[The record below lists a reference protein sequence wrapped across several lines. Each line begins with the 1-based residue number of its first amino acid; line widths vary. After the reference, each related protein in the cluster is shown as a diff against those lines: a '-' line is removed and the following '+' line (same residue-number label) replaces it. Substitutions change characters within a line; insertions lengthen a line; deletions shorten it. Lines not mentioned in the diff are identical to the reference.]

1 MIGPDDPRHTG
12 AWTGFDR
19 GEARQWIPL
28 ALKLA
33 TLLAGILA
41 AFLGGEHRGEETTF
55 LVAMGR
61 AREAVSDDLESR
73 TFRALE
79 AEAARDGRVPASV
92 VSHLARVIS
101 DLELELRD
109 CQMKGNP

>member
-1 MIGPDDPRHTG
+1 MPRLTG
-12 AWTGFDR
+12 AWSGFEQSDP
-19 GEARQWIPL
+19 RQWIPL

-33 TLLAGILA
+33 LALA
-41 AFLGGEHRGEETTF
+41 VPLGAFLGGEYRGEEATF
-55 LVAMGR
+55 LAAVGR
-61 AREAVSDDLESR
+61 AREVVSEDLESR

>member
-1 MIGPDDPRHTG
+1 MDPASPQARD
-12 AWTGFDR
+12 AARRNPR
-19 GEARQWIPL
+19 G
-28 ALKLA
+28 
-33 TLLAGILA
+33 LLGGRTP
-41 AFLGGEHRGEETTF
+41 GGEHRGEETTF

>member
-1 MIGPDDPRHTG
+1 MPGPDDPRIA
-12 AWTGFDR
+12 AWGIAAD
-19 GEARQWIPL
+19 EPRQWIPL
-28 ALKLA
+28 VLKLLIA
-33 TLLAGILA
+33 IAVPLGAY
-41 AFLGGEHRGEETTF
+41 LGGEHRGEETTF
-55 LVAMGR
+55 LVAVGR
-61 AREAVSDDLESR
+61 AREAVSEDLESR

-101 DLELELRD
+101 DLERDLRD